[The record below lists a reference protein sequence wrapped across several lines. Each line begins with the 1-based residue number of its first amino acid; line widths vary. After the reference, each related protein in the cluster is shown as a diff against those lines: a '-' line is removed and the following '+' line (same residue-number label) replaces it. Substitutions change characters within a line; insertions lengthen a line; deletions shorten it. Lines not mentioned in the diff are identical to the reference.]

1 MFSID
6 NPFWSA
12 IGKFC
17 DFIILNLLFVVC
29 CIPIVTIGASS
40 AALYTVTRKMINDEG
55 SSAAKEFFKAFRSN
69 FKQATIIWLILL
81 PIGLLTLYEMY
92 LITLIEFAAAEIM
105 KYVFL
110 ALLIVW
116 CMVVSW
122 AFPMQSKFD
131 NSVKNTLKNTL
142 LLSGYHLLP
151 WTVVI
156 TLLNIFPWVL
166 IFTFPGFAFI
176 LVQLMGW
183 IGFSAIAGLNT
194 LMFEKLFQQ
203 HIDAREDM

>member
-1 MFSID
+1 
-6 NPFWSA
+6 
-12 IGKFC
+12 
-17 DFIILNLLFVVC
+17 
-29 CIPIVTIGASS
+29 
-40 AALYTVTRKMINDEG
+40 
-55 SSAAKEFFKAFRSN
+55 
-69 FKQATIIWLILL
+69 
-81 PIGLLTLYEMY
+81 
-92 LITLIEFAAAEIM
+92 M

-203 HIDAREDM
+203 HIDARDEA